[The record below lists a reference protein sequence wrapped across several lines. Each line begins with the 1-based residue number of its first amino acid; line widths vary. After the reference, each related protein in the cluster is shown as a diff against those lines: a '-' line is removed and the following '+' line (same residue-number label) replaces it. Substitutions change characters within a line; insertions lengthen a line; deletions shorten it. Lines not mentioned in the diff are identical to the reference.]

1 MAVTTYRSPGYSQ
14 NFTATESTPSKW
26 DSKNIIDNLPQWIY
40 HDNEEPESIADCNA
54 KISCL
59 EYTLKDIDLQIEIR
73 QLELQTGSS
82 RHQSTF
88 DFDKWRTGALKAK
101 QTHLQLLN
109 AYKYW
114 LIKNTSHEVD
124 VASTL
129 GKLIELLIEDPSDFE
144 PRAKT
149 LLQFI

>member
-40 HDNEEPESIADCNA
+40 HDNEEPESIAECKA
-54 KISCL
+54 HISSI

-73 QLELQTGSS
+73 ELELKTGNS

-88 DFDKWRTGALKAK
+88 EYDKWRVGALRAK
-101 QTHLQLLN
+101 QNHLYLLN
-109 AYKYW
+109 AHKYW
-114 LIKNTSHEVD
+114 LIKNTTDTVD
-124 VASTL
+124 SSQKL
-129 GKLIELLIEDPSDFE
+129 DKLIALLVEDPTDFC
-144 PRAKT
+144 AKAQA
-149 LLQFI
+149 LLQ